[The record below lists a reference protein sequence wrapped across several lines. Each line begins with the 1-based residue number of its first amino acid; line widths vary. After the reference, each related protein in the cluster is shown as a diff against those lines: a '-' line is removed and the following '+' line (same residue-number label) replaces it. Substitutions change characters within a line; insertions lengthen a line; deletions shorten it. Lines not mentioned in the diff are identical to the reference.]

1 MADEASSKAE
11 ESVPTPQPHDRS
23 RPDPDDEEDPVDKMI
38 KDTGCLELHYAVQV
52 NESGWADDAMA
63 IVRPD
68 GLAWLPV
75 WVWWVWWV
83 WSGVGGSQLI
93 YVKNFQDVYLQGK
106 FITMP
111 WYNILKSK
119 YSTFI

>member
-52 NESGWADDAMA
+52 NESGWADDAMHH
-63 IVRPD
+63 RSPRWP
-68 GLAWLPV
+68 GLATGLGV
-75 WVWWVWWV
+75 VGVV
-83 WSGVGGSQLI
+83 GLVGGRGIAADLCKEFPRRLSSGQ
-93 YVKNFQDVYLQGK
+93 VHNNAMV
-106 FITMP
+106 
-111 WYNILKSK
+111 
-119 YSTFI
+119 